1 MKVKIIYSF
10 SYDKLEERINSFL
23 GKNEDKIEVIDIKWK
38 TFIEHYVMIVYKI
51 K

>member
-10 SYDKLEERINSFL
+10 SYGKLEKRINSFL
-23 GKNEDKIEVIDIKWK
+23 EENEDKIEVIEIKWK
-38 TFIEHYVMIVYKI
+38 TFTEHFAMIVYKI